1 MMLQNDTLFENTL
14 RADFDHAMRV
24 RSAKS
29 LRMLDNQI
37 AGGPITV
44 GWLVGPRESIPESL
58 VYAYCASSGDV
69 SSLPLAALWR
79 DHNTISGRRIR
90 YHKSNSPES
99 YRTLSLAYSP
109 ESVGRVLDSKYSPV
123 TPRDHMDMAATF
135 DRSLDAPLTTRVLLD
150 EYYDMRDRFDIDK
163 DAHTKHS
170 AGAVAFDAYGYKC
183 EILMHSVDHK
193 VFDHEGMSMYK
204 MCVLSLTMN
213 NLNIFMPYDPGSV
226 YSVGKVMKW
235 ARSAILE
242 VVDGTGPSGL
252 VVDTSASSMA
262 GSVMTQ
268 CSMCRRDAPE
278 MKPEER
284 VRVAATHACKK
295 CTTLHM
301 QLGDY
306 KKEEGVIPSV

>member
-1 MMLQNDTLFENTL
+1 MLQNDTLFERTL
-14 RADFDHAMRV
+14 RADFDQAMRV

-29 LRMLDNQI
+29 LRILDNQI
-37 AGGPITV
+37 PGGPIVV
-44 GWLVGPRESIPESL
+44 GWLVGPREHISESL

-90 YHKSNSPES
+90 YHKGNSPKS
-99 YRTLSLAYSP
+99 YRALALSYSP
-109 ESVGRVLDSKYSPV
+109 ETTMRVLASAYSLV
-123 TPRDHMDMAATF
+123 TPTDSMDMAATF

-163 DAHTKHS
+163 DSHTNHTV
-170 AGAVAFDAYGYKC
+170 GAAAFDAYGYEC
-183 EILMHSVDHK
+183 EILMHSMDHK

-204 MCVLSLTMN
+204 VCMLSLSMN
-213 NLNIFMPYDPGSV
+213 KLNIFMPYDPGSV

-242 VVDGTGPSGL
+242 AVDGTGPSGL
-252 VVDTSASSMA
+252 VIDTSEASMT

-268 CSMCRRDAPE
+268 CSMCRRDASE

-284 VRVAATHACKK
+284 VRVAATHVCKK
-295 CTTLHM
+295 CTTLHER
-301 QLGDY
+301 LGDY